1 MFFLSECSIIQFYC
15 VLLHVKTCV
24 DMNFEE
30 LVETRDIRKSNKVKM
45 PFGYFHKRQID
56 GKYSNFVEF
65 LDELSDNL
73 LFAECLKKDCEV
85 SAQVND
91 KHQLHFTPN
100 AEEGSNGIY
109 AIAVEPGNYLTMGQ
123 LLNETPSVVAQKDF
137 LENTVNDLLQ
147 LTITLNEKGV
157 QQVCFAPSNVLV
169 RRNDNDVRLLLHGS
183 PFHRLGVYD
192 TLYEGLE
199 EYIAPEVLRGE
210 TPTDGSDVYGWAKFI
225 DYLYASSGLPIAI
238 KSVIKKALSEDPEAR
253 YASVSEFKKALIQRK
268 TAFRSAVTSIT
279 AIGVALI
286 LVGLFFALTPDT
298 EMVEFVKPVEEPIS
312 EELLDEGFD
321 PATELGAAADSA
333 TIAAAIKDYQ
343 MKDSDKIDEKK
354 IREFEAKGEAIFRK
368 QFSKEADRI
377 LSGIYNNKNMAG
389 GQKAF
394 EDASGKAMQE
404 LVEKQIELGEHSS
417 LPSEKSQRIASEIIE
432 QITERKKAELSK
444 E

>member
-1 MFFLSECSIIQFYC
+1 
-15 VLLHVKTCV
+15 
-24 DMNFEE
+24 MNYEE
-30 LVETRDIRKSNKVKM
+30 LVETRDVRKSNKVKM

-65 LDELSDNL
+65 LDELSDNI

-85 SAQVND
+85 AAQISD

-100 AEEGSNGIY
+100 AEEGSDGIY

-123 LLNETPSVVAQKDF
+123 LLNEVPAVVAQKGF
-137 LENTVNDLLQ
+137 LENTIKDLLE
-147 LTITLNEKGV
+147 ITVKLNEKGV
-157 QQVCFAPSNVLV
+157 QQVCFAPSNVFV
-169 RRNDNDVRLLLHGS
+169 RRNDYDVRLLLHGS
-183 PFHRLGVYD
+183 PFHRLSAYD
-192 TLYEGLE
+192 TLYEGVE

-210 TPTDGSDVYGWAKFI
+210 APTDRSDVYGLGKFI
-225 DYLYASSGLPIAI
+225 DYLNASSGMPFYL
-238 KSVIKKALSEDPEAR
+238 KSVIKKATAEDPDAR
-253 YASVSEFKKALIQRK
+253 YATVGDLRKALSQRK
-268 TAFRSAVTSIT
+268 ATFKSAVTALS
-279 AIGVALI
+279 AIAIALI
-286 LVGLFFALTPDT
+286 LVGLFFTLTPDT

-321 PATELGAAADSA
+321 PSTELGAAADSA

-368 QFSKEADRI
+368 QFSKEAERV
-377 LSGIYNNKNMAG
+377 LSGVYNDRTMNG
-389 GQKAF
+389 GQKSF
-394 EDASGKAMQE
+394 EDASSRAMEE
-404 LVEKQIELGEHSS
+404 LVEKQIELSEHSA

-432 QITERKKAELSK
+432 QITERKKAEMNKDK